1 MSFGGWRHASVVRTQ
16 VCWWSRGTW
25 SVRWLRRSYG
35 WASSSY
41 PSCRS
46 SFCPRWDCL
55 LWVSCVSGSDVI
67 GTNSATTG
75 LPYNHRLFT
84 HIYHRLMS
92 IFDNVKCP
100 RSKLSVLIIGL
111 LACIIIVYQIGT
123 VVKLLTRHAYEWM
136 LFGYCSSNSVIVT
149 VESFFRSLCS
159 LSEWWAGVKHCG
171 HNLYKRTRDTGNV
184 LFFLHIIRL

>member
-1 MSFGGWRHASVVRTQ
+1 MRVSFEHRSVGGQEARDQSGDCAEVTSGRHRHIRRVDRH
-16 VCWWSRGTW
+16 
-25 SVRWLRRSYG
+25 SVRAGTTYFG
-35 WASSSY
+35 WAASAEVTSSA
-41 PSCRS
+41 PIV
-46 SFCPRWDCL
+46 PRL
-55 LWVSCVSGSDVI
+55 V
-67 GTNSATTG
+67 
-75 LPYNHRLFT
+75 
-84 HIYHRLMS
+84 YHTIIDSLSTFNTVLCS

-159 LSEWWAGVKHCG
+159 LSEWWAGVRHCG
-171 HNLYKRTRDTGNV
+171 HNLYKRARDTGNV